1 VWLVQEREDK
11 FEVDPDW
18 VLPQVMGQVPDGGR
32 VDHEVRR
39 LENTYFD
46 TPGAGLR
53 VFGVT
58 LRHRVGGSET
68 GWQLM
73 VPNVTARTELHRKV
87 PSRTGS

>member
-1 VWLVQEREDK
+1 MRVVQERGDK

-18 VLPQVMGQVPDGGR
+18 VLPQVMGLMPDGGR
-32 VDHEVRR
+32 VDQEVRR

-58 LRHRVGGSET
+58 LRRRVGGLDT
-68 GWQLM
+68 GWQ
-73 VPNVTARTELHRKV
+73 
-87 PSRTGS
+87 